1 MNHNSLKKADDA
13 VVSLVH
19 IMAPYIKKIVFV
31 YVMAAVLTSHVD
43 SPQRDASGSNS
54 NKRTDQT
61 NFLHNEHP
69 WE

>member
-1 MNHNSLKKADDA
+1 
-13 VVSLVH
+13 
-19 IMAPYIKKIVFV
+19 MAPYIKKIVFV

-69 WE
+69 VKHRAKQQNGMELSKSIQE